1 MIKTVLLKSKSKIDG
16 YILEVNHAKK
26 TFSIGYA
33 KNLKEH
39 YKILKTTLKEFNEFI
54 ALLKNNSYTYKEKQ
68 WI

>member
-16 YILEVNHAKK
+16 YVLEVNHAEK

-39 YKILKTTLKEFNEFI
+39 YKTLKTTLKEYKKFI
-54 ALLKNNSYTYKEKQ
+54 ALLKNKNYTYTEKQ

>member
-1 MIKTVLLKSKSKIDG
+1 MIKTVLLKSNSKIDG
-16 YILEVNHAKK
+16 YILEVNHAEK

-39 YKILKTTLKEFNEFI
+39 YKILKTTLKEFKNFI
-54 ALLKNNSYTYKEKQ
+54 ELLKIKSYTYKEKQ